1 MSAARAAFSLARR
14 VPLRQVCVAP
24 RSFAT
29 VAARRGKWDPK
40 PGDPEAKLMAFDD
53 KDLRQ
58 AFRPEILRNESRKEL
73 KLTLDVRTE
82 IKTEK
87 DLLPPG
93 AEPGTIPTDLEQATG
108 LERLEILGKMQGI
121 DIFDMSPLPS
131 DRRGTFED
139 PIVVKSAGDEFQA
152 GCTGSPADSHIV
164 KWLVMT
170 RKRPFERC
178 PECGS
183 CYRMDYVGPPD
194 DPHHHHHG
202 YEEPKTMADYVK
214 PEYWY
219 R

>member
-14 VPLRQVCVAP
+14 VPLGSARIAP

-40 PGDPEAKLMAFDD
+40 PGDPEGKLLAF
-53 KDLRQ
+53 
-58 AFRPEILRNESRKEL
+58 E
-73 KLTLDVRTE
+73 E

-93 AEPGTIPTDLEQATG
+93 AAAGTVPTDLEQATG

-121 DIFDMSPLPS
+121 DIFDMSPLPA
-131 DRRGTFED
+131 DRKGTFED
-139 PIVVKSAGDEFQA
+139 PIVVKSAGDELQV

-164 KWLVMT
+164 KWLVVS

-183 CYRMDYVGPPD
+183 TYRMDYVGPAD
-194 DPHHHHHG
+194 DPHDDHHHHG

>member
-1 MSAARAAFSLARR
+1 MGSGSGTAAFR
-14 VPLRQVCVAP
+14 P
-24 RSFAT
+24 AT
-29 VAARRGKWDPK
+29 VARRGFAGSVRRFDNPREGNPK
-40 PGDPEAKLMAFDD
+40 PGEQDKL
-53 KDLRQ
+53 
-58 AFRPEILRNESRKEL
+58 
-73 KLTLDVRTE
+73 LTPLSE
-82 IKTEK
+82 IKDEH

-93 AEPGTIPTDLEQATG
+93 GAPGTVPTDLEQATG

-131 DRRGTFED
+131 DRKGTFED
-139 PIVVKSAGDEFQA
+139 PIIVKSAGDEIQA

-164 KWLVMT
+164 KWLVMS

-202 YEEPKTMADYVK
+202 YEEPKTMADFVK

>member
-14 VPLRQVCVAP
+14 VPFKPARIAP
-24 RSFAT
+24 RTFST
-29 VAARRGKWDPK
+29 MPIRREKLDPK
-40 PGDPEAKLMAFDD
+40 PGESTSKIVPFD
-53 KDLRQ
+53 Q
-58 AFRPEILRNESRKEL
+58 
-73 KLTLDVRTE
+73 
-82 IKTEK
+82 IKSEQ

-93 AEPGTIPTDLEQATG
+93 AEPGTVPTDLEQATG

-121 DIFDMSPLPS
+121 DVFDMSPLPS
-131 DRRGTFED
+131 DRIGTFEN
-139 PIVVKSAGDEFQA
+139 PIVVKSAGEEMQV

-164 KWLVMT
+164 KWLVMS
-170 RKRPFERC
+170 RDRPFERC

-183 CYRMDYVGPPD
+183 VYRMEYIGPAD
-194 DPHHHHHG
+194 DHHGDHHG

>member
-1 MSAARAAFSLARR
+1 MSVARAAFSLARR
-14 VPLRQVCVAP
+14 VPVKPARIVP
-24 RSFAT
+24 RTFAT

-40 PGDPEAKLMAFDD
+40 PGDPNAKLLAFD
-53 KDLRQ
+53 
-58 AFRPEILRNESRKEL
+58 
-73 KLTLDVRTE
+73 E
-82 IKTEK
+82 IKSEK

-93 AEPGTIPTDLEQATG
+93 AEPGTVPTDLEQATG

-131 DRRGTFED
+131 DRVGTFDD
-139 PIVVKSAGDEFQA
+139 PIVVRSAGDEIQA

-164 KWLVMT
+164 KWLVLS

-183 CYRMDYVGPPD
+183 TYRMDYVGPPD
-194 DPHHHHHG
+194 DPHHAHHG

>member
-29 VAARRGKWDPK
+29 VAARH
-40 PGDPEAKLMAFDD
+40 